1 MAAEE
6 GLGGLFHSH
15 GFRPRREALELLAR
29 ASLLVSL
36 PLKTEMT
43 LPAKLFEYTRFD
55 AWLLALAEPNSAT
68 ARLLEGT
75 DADVVPAADAGA
87 IERVISARFA
97 EFRAG
102 IRPVALNRDGRF
114 DRTVQSER
122 MFEVLEGISA
132 SPARRA

>member
-1 MAAEE
+1 
-6 GLGGLFHSH
+6 
-15 GFRPRREALELLAR
+15 
-29 ASLLVSL
+29 
-36 PLKTEMT
+36 MT

-75 DADVVPAADAGA
+75 DADVVPAADAAA